1 MIFSNII
8 SISSVHIVKSELI
21 KFDLKKYFKNSNF
34 EIWDLGD
41 YFYKNKIKNLNSTE
55 KINVNYLKKF
65 KSLDK
70 IKEELYKLDHN
81 SLLIDPFN
89 ISKKSTFA
97 KIILKKKIKILFFY
111 LGPIP
116 TNKNNYNFK
125 YYLKRFINNPY
136 YYFRK
141 INDLS
146 FSKITPDY
154 LMLVNKDYIKTLNY
168 KISSNTKI
176 ILAHSFDYNRYL
188 DKKGTKKN
196 NLLPYKNY
204 AVFIDEG
211 VTGHPDYEY
220 LNLKTYC
227 NKKVYFDELNRFF
240 LYIEKKL
247 NLRVYIAGHPKIKY
261 SKKDNL
267 FNRKLYIND
276 TMRLIKNSKIVFSH
290 MSTSINF
297 AVIFKKPIFFLDSN
311 NYNLILRNQIKLHSS
326 YLKSKLINLSSNSYD
341 NYFSNSLKI
350 NKTSYD
356 RYMSNFITY
365 NTKDKRT
372 SWQILYDNINSQK
385 KRII

>member
-1 MIFSNII
+1 MIFKNII

-21 KFDLKKYFKNSNF
+21 KFDLKKYFQNSNF

-41 YFYKNKIKNLNSTE
+41 YFYKNKINNLNSKE
-55 KINVNYLKKF
+55 KININYLKKF

-70 IKEELYKLDHN
+70 IKKELYKLDHN

-97 KIILKKKIKILFFY
+97 KIILKKKIKLLFFH

-125 YYLKRFINNPY
+125 YYLKRFINSPY
-136 YYFRK
+136 YYLKK
-141 INDLS
+141 INDFS
-146 FSKITPDY
+146 FNKVTPNY
-154 LMLVNKDYIKTLNY
+154 LMLVNKDYIKILNY

-188 DKKGTKKN
+188 DKKKTKKN
-196 NLLPYKNY
+196 KLLPNKNY

-211 VTGHPDYEY
+211 VTGHPDYTY
-220 LNLKTYC
+220 LNLKQYC
-227 NKKVYFDELNRFF
+227 NTKIYFDELNRFF

-247 NLRVYIAGHPKIKY
+247 NLKVLIAGHPKINY

-290 MSTSINF
+290 ISTSINF

-311 NYNLILRNQIKLHSS
+311 NYNLTFRNQIKLHSS
-326 YLKSKLINLSSNSYD
+326 FLKSKLINLSSNSYN
-341 NYFSNSLKI
+341 NYFNNSLKI

-356 RYMSNFITY
+356 RYMNNFITH
-365 NTKDKRT
+365 NIKDKRT
-372 SWQILYDNINSQK
+372 TWQILYDNISSQK
-385 KRII
+385 KE